1 MCWGRYAEVYAAVME
16 ALEEAPR
23 KLDAIES
30 LTDALEITKS
40 PRRFGQHFIDVL
52 ETCDCVIWGDGA
64 WNLTDLGRAMLAEL
78 KSGAAASEDVNLV
91 ELMNARAR
99 SYGMLARL
107 FREEVDLPTLRELQ
121 KMRFPQATGNA
132 AADEGYHQL
141 YDYLKRAWDDS
152 VTELAI
158 DYVSAFIGHGVNGYS
173 AAYPYESVYTSER
186 RLLMQEARAEV
197 LATLRENEL
206 KRGNWNEAEDH
217 IALELEFMQR
227 MALRAA
233 EALSD
238 NAEDEAIAYLRTS
251 YDFLENHLLNWV
263 PMLVADMRMHARTLF
278 YQGLGQLT
286 LGSLQEDEAV
296 LRELLDSVEA

>member
-1 MCWGRYAEVYAAVME
+1 MAVME
-16 ALEEAPR
+16 EAVEEVTAP
-23 KLDAIES
+23 E
-30 LTDALEITKS
+30 E
-40 PRRFGQHFIDVL
+40 
-52 ETCDCVIWGDGA
+52 
-64 WNLTDLGRAMLAEL
+64 
-78 KSGAAASEDVNLV
+78 VNLV

-121 KMRFPQATGNA
+121 KMCFPQATGNA
-132 AADEGYHQL
+132 AVDEGYHQL
-141 YDYLKRAWDDS
+141 YAYLKRAWDDS

-158 DYVSAFIGHGVNGYS
+158 DYVSTFIGHGVNGYS

-206 KRGNWNEAEDH
+206 MRGAWNEAEDH

-233 EALSD
+233 EALGD
-238 NAEDEAIAYLRTS
+238 AAEDEAIAYLRTS

-278 YQGLGQLT
+278 YQGLAQLT

>member
-1 MCWGRYAEVYAAVME
+1 M
-16 ALEEAPR
+16 
-23 KLDAIES
+23 
-30 LTDALEITKS
+30 
-40 PRRFGQHFIDVL
+40 
-52 ETCDCVIWGDGA
+52 
-64 WNLTDLGRAMLAEL
+64 
-78 KSGAAASEDVNLV
+78 
-91 ELMNARAR
+91 
-99 SYGMLARL
+99 
-107 FREEVDLPTLRELQ
+107 
-121 KMRFPQATGNA
+121 
-132 AADEGYHQL
+132 
-141 YDYLKRAWDDS
+141 
-152 VTELAI
+152 TELAI
-158 DYVSAFIGHGVNGYS
+158 DYVSTFIGHGVNGYS

-238 NAEDEAIAYLRTS
+238 NLRTS

-296 LRELLDSVEA
+296 LRELLDSVGA

>member
-1 MCWGRYAEVYAAVME
+1 MVVME
-16 ALEEAPR
+16 EAVEEVAAPEEV
-23 KLDAIES
+23 K
-30 LTDALEITKS
+30 
-40 PRRFGQHFIDVL
+40 
-52 ETCDCVIWGDGA
+52 
-64 WNLTDLGRAMLAEL
+64 
-78 KSGAAASEDVNLV
+78 LV

-121 KMRFPQATGNA
+121 QMRFPQATGNA

-141 YDYLKRAWDDS
+141 YNYLKRAWDDS

-158 DYVSAFIGHGVNGYS
+158 DYVSTFIGHGVNGYS

-206 KRGNWNEAEDH
+206 VRGNWNEAEDH

-227 MALRAA
+227 LSLRAA
-233 EALSD
+233 DALSD
-238 NAEDEAIAYLRTS
+238 DAEEEAIAYLRTS

-278 YQGLGQLT
+278 YQGLAQLT

>member
-1 MCWGRYAEVYAAVME
+1 MVVME
-16 ALEEAPR
+16 EAVEEVAAP
-23 KLDAIES
+23 E
-30 LTDALEITKS
+30 E
-40 PRRFGQHFIDVL
+40 
-52 ETCDCVIWGDGA
+52 
-64 WNLTDLGRAMLAEL
+64 
-78 KSGAAASEDVNLV
+78 VNLV

-121 KMRFPQATGNA
+121 QMRFPQATGNA

-141 YDYLKRAWDDS
+141 YNYLKRAWDDS

-158 DYVSAFIGHGVNGYS
+158 DYVSTFIGHGVNGYS

-206 KRGNWNEAEDH
+206 MRGSWNEAEDH

-233 EALSD
+233 EALD
-238 NAEDEAIAYLRTS
+238 DAAEEEAIAYLRTS

-286 LGSLQEDEAV
+286 FGTLQEDETV

>member
-1 MCWGRYAEVYAAVME
+1 MVVME
-16 ALEEAPR
+16 EAVEEVAAP
-23 KLDAIES
+23 E
-30 LTDALEITKS
+30 E
-40 PRRFGQHFIDVL
+40 
-52 ETCDCVIWGDGA
+52 
-64 WNLTDLGRAMLAEL
+64 
-78 KSGAAASEDVNLV
+78 VNLV
-91 ELMNARAR
+91 EPMNARAR

-121 KMRFPQATGNA
+121 QMRFPQATGNA

-158 DYVSAFIGHGVNGYS
+158 DYVSTFIGHGVNGYS
-173 AAYPYESVYTSER
+173 AAYPYVSVYTSER

-206 KRGNWNEAEDH
+206 MRGNWNEAEDH

-227 MALRAA
+227 LSLRAA
-233 EALSD
+233 DALSD
-238 NAEDEAIAYLRTS
+238 DAEDEAIAYLRTS

-278 YQGLGQLT
+278 YQGLAQLT

>member
-1 MCWGRYAEVYAAVME
+1 MVVME
-16 ALEEAPR
+16 EAVEEVAAP
-23 KLDAIES
+23 E
-30 LTDALEITKS
+30 E
-40 PRRFGQHFIDVL
+40 
-52 ETCDCVIWGDGA
+52 
-64 WNLTDLGRAMLAEL
+64 
-78 KSGAAASEDVNLV
+78 VNLV

-121 KMRFPQATGNA
+121 QMRFPQATGNA

-141 YDYLKRAWDDS
+141 YNYLKRAWDDS

-158 DYVSAFIGHGVNGYS
+158 DYVSTFIGHGVNGYS

-206 KRGNWNEAEDH
+206 VRGNWNEAEDH

-233 EALSD
+233 EALGD
-238 NAEDEAIAYLRTS
+238 AAEEEAIAYLRTS

-263 PMLVADMRMHARTLF
+263 PMLVADMRMYARTLF
-278 YQGLGQLT
+278 YQGLAQLT
-286 LGSLQEDEAV
+286 LGSLREDEAV

>member
-1 MCWGRYAEVYAAVME
+1 MVVME
-16 ALEEAPR
+16 EAVEEVAAP
-23 KLDAIES
+23 E
-30 LTDALEITKS
+30 E
-40 PRRFGQHFIDVL
+40 
-52 ETCDCVIWGDGA
+52 
-64 WNLTDLGRAMLAEL
+64 
-78 KSGAAASEDVNLV
+78 VNLV

-121 KMRFPQATGNA
+121 QMRFPQATGNA

-141 YDYLKRAWDDS
+141 YNYLKRAWDDS

-158 DYVSAFIGHGVNGYS
+158 DYVSTFIGHGVNGYS

-206 KRGNWNEAEDH
+206 VRGNWNEAEDH

-233 EALSD
+233 EALD
-238 NAEDEAIAYLRTS
+238 DAAEDEAVAYLRTS

-278 YQGLGQLT
+278 YQGLAQLT

>member
-1 MCWGRYAEVYAAVME
+1 MAVME
-16 ALEEAPR
+16 EAVEEVTAP
-23 KLDAIES
+23 
-30 LTDALEITKS
+30 
-40 PRRFGQHFIDVL
+40 
-52 ETCDCVIWGDGA
+52 
-64 WNLTDLGRAMLAEL
+64 
-78 KSGAAASEDVNLV
+78 EDVNLV

-158 DYVSAFIGHGVNGYS
+158 DYVSTFIGHGVNGYS

-217 IALELEFMQR
+217 IALELEYLQILSDR
-227 MALRAA
+227 TA
-233 EALSD
+233 EALCQGDTDTAASWVRAQYNFLD
-238 NAEDEAIAYLRTS
+238 VHLDSWAPLLTAEVKKFAKTDFYRGLAFLTEGFLETDREVLEELLAED
-251 YDFLENHLLNWV
+251 
-263 PMLVADMRMHARTLF
+263 
-278 YQGLGQLT
+278 
-286 LGSLQEDEAV
+286 
-296 LRELLDSVEA
+296 

>member
-1 MCWGRYAEVYAAVME
+1 MVVME
-16 ALEEAPR
+16 EAVEEVAAP
-23 KLDAIES
+23 E
-30 LTDALEITKS
+30 E
-40 PRRFGQHFIDVL
+40 
-52 ETCDCVIWGDGA
+52 
-64 WNLTDLGRAMLAEL
+64 
-78 KSGAAASEDVNLV
+78 VNLV

-121 KMRFPQATGNA
+121 QMRFPQATGNA

-158 DYVSAFIGHGVNGYS
+158 DYVSTFIGHGVNGYS

-206 KRGNWNEAEDH
+206 VRGNWNEAEDH
-217 IALELEFMQR
+217 IALELEFLQR

-233 EALSD
+233 DALSD
-238 NAEDEAIAYLRTS
+238 DAEDEAIAYLRTS

-263 PMLVADMRMHARTLF
+263 PMLVADMRLHARTLF

-286 LGSLQEDEAV
+286 LGALREDEAV

>member
-1 MCWGRYAEVYAAVME
+1 MVVME
-16 ALEEAPR
+16 EAVEEVAAP
-23 KLDAIES
+23 E
-30 LTDALEITKS
+30 E
-40 PRRFGQHFIDVL
+40 
-52 ETCDCVIWGDGA
+52 
-64 WNLTDLGRAMLAEL
+64 
-78 KSGAAASEDVNLV
+78 VNLV

-121 KMRFPQATGNA
+121 QMRFPQATGNA

-158 DYVSAFIGHGVNGYS
+158 DYVSTFIGHGVNGYS

-206 KRGNWNEAEDH
+206 MRGNWNEAEDH

-227 MALRAA
+227 LSLRAA
-233 EALSD
+233 DALSD
-238 NAEDEAIAYLRTS
+238 DAEDAAIAYLRTS

-278 YQGLGQLT
+278 YQGLAQLT

>member
-1 MCWGRYAEVYAAVME
+1 MVVME
-16 ALEEAPR
+16 EAVEEVAAP
-23 KLDAIES
+23 E
-30 LTDALEITKS
+30 E
-40 PRRFGQHFIDVL
+40 
-52 ETCDCVIWGDGA
+52 
-64 WNLTDLGRAMLAEL
+64 
-78 KSGAAASEDVNLV
+78 VNLV

-121 KMRFPQATGNA
+121 QMRFPQATGNA

-158 DYVSAFIGHGVNGYS
+158 DYVSTFIGHGVNGYS

-206 KRGNWNEAEDH
+206 VRGNWNEAEDH

-227 MALRAA
+227 LSLRAA
-233 EALSD
+233 DALSD
-238 NAEDEAIAYLRTS
+238 DAEEEAIAYLRTS

>member
-1 MCWGRYAEVYAAVME
+1 MVVME
-16 ALEEAPR
+16 EAVV
-23 KLDAIES
+23 E
-30 LTDALEITKS
+30 
-40 PRRFGQHFIDVL
+40 
-52 ETCDCVIWGDGA
+52 
-64 WNLTDLGRAMLAEL
+64 
-78 KSGAAASEDVNLV
+78 GAAASEDVNLV

-141 YDYLKRAWDDS
+141 YDYLKRAWDD
-152 VTELAI
+152 
-158 DYVSAFIGHGVNGYS
+158 
-173 AAYPYESVYTSER
+173 SVYTSER

-263 PMLVADMRMHARTLF
+263 PMLVADMRMPARTLF

>member
-1 MCWGRYAEVYAAVME
+1 MVVME
-16 ALEEAPR
+16 EAVEEVAAP
-23 KLDAIES
+23 E
-30 LTDALEITKS
+30 E
-40 PRRFGQHFIDVL
+40 
-52 ETCDCVIWGDGA
+52 
-64 WNLTDLGRAMLAEL
+64 
-78 KSGAAASEDVNLV
+78 VNLV

-99 SYGMLARL
+99 SYGMLACL

-121 KMRFPQATGNA
+121 QMRFPQATGNA

-158 DYVSAFIGHGVNGYS
+158 DYVSTFIGHGVNGYS

-206 KRGNWNEAEDH
+206 VRGNWNEAEDH

-227 MALRAA
+227 LSLRAA
-233 EALSD
+233 DALSD
-238 NAEDEAIAYLRTS
+238 DAEEEAIAYLRTS

-278 YQGLGQLT
+278 YQGLAQLT

>member
-1 MCWGRYAEVYAAVME
+1 MVVME
-16 ALEEAPR
+16 EAVEEVAAP
-23 KLDAIES
+23 E
-30 LTDALEITKS
+30 E
-40 PRRFGQHFIDVL
+40 
-52 ETCDCVIWGDGA
+52 
-64 WNLTDLGRAMLAEL
+64 
-78 KSGAAASEDVNLV
+78 VNLV

-121 KMRFPQATGNA
+121 QMRFPQATGNA

-141 YDYLKRAWDDS
+141 YNYLKRAWDDS

-158 DYVSAFIGHGVNGYS
+158 DYVSTFIGHGVNGYS

-206 KRGNWNEAEDH
+206 VRGNWNEAEDH

-233 EALSD
+233 EALGD
-238 NAEDEAIAYLRTS
+238 AAEEEAIAYLRTS

-278 YQGLGQLT
+278 YQGLAQLT

-296 LRELLDSVEA
+296 LRELLDSAEA

>member
-1 MCWGRYAEVYAAVME
+1 MVVME
-16 ALEEAPR
+16 EAVV
-23 KLDAIES
+23 E
-30 LTDALEITKS
+30 
-40 PRRFGQHFIDVL
+40 
-52 ETCDCVIWGDGA
+52 
-64 WNLTDLGRAMLAEL
+64 
-78 KSGAAASEDVNLV
+78 GAAASEDVNLV

-107 FREEVDLPTLRELQ
+107 FREEIDLATLRELQ

-132 AADEGYHQL
+132 AADEGYHRL

>member
-1 MCWGRYAEVYAAVME
+1 MVVME
-16 ALEEAPR
+16 EAVV
-23 KLDAIES
+23 E
-30 LTDALEITKS
+30 
-40 PRRFGQHFIDVL
+40 
-52 ETCDCVIWGDGA
+52 
-64 WNLTDLGRAMLAEL
+64 
-78 KSGAAASEDVNLV
+78 GAAASEDVNLV

-206 KRGNWNEAEDH
+206 KTRQLERGRGPH
-217 IALELEFMQR
+217 
-227 MALRAA
+227 RAGA
-233 EALSD
+233 RVSCAAGPARRRGAVRQTPRS
-238 NAEDEAIAYLRTS
+238 EAIAYLRTS

>member
-1 MCWGRYAEVYAAVME
+1 MVVME
-16 ALEEAPR
+16 EAVEEVAAP
-23 KLDAIES
+23 E
-30 LTDALEITKS
+30 E
-40 PRRFGQHFIDVL
+40 
-52 ETCDCVIWGDGA
+52 
-64 WNLTDLGRAMLAEL
+64 
-78 KSGAAASEDVNLV
+78 VNLV

-132 AADEGYHQL
+132 AADEGYHLL

-158 DYVSAFIGHGVNGYS
+158 DYVSTFIGHGVNGYS

-206 KRGNWNEAEDH
+206 MRGAWNEAEDH

-233 EALSD
+233 EALGD
-238 NAEDEAIAYLRTS
+238 AAEDEAIAYLRTS

-286 LGSLQEDEAV
+286 FGTLQEDETV

>member
-1 MCWGRYAEVYAAVME
+1 MAVME
-16 ALEEAPR
+16 EAVEEVAAP
-23 KLDAIES
+23 E
-30 LTDALEITKS
+30 E
-40 PRRFGQHFIDVL
+40 
-52 ETCDCVIWGDGA
+52 
-64 WNLTDLGRAMLAEL
+64 
-78 KSGAAASEDVNLV
+78 VNLV

-121 KMRFPQATGNA
+121 QMRFPQATGNA

-158 DYVSAFIGHGVNGYS
+158 DYVSTFIGHGVNGYS

-206 KRGNWNEAEDH
+206 MRGSWNEAEDH

-233 EALSD
+233 EAV
-238 NAEDEAIAYLRTS
+238 AYLRTS

-278 YQGLGQLT
+278 YQGLAQLT

>member
-1 MCWGRYAEVYAAVME
+1 MVVME
-16 ALEEAPR
+16 EAVEEVAAP
-23 KLDAIES
+23 E
-30 LTDALEITKS
+30 E
-40 PRRFGQHFIDVL
+40 
-52 ETCDCVIWGDGA
+52 
-64 WNLTDLGRAMLAEL
+64 
-78 KSGAAASEDVNLV
+78 VNLV

-99 SYGMLARL
+99 SYSMLARL

-121 KMRFPQATGNA
+121 QMRFPQATGNA

-158 DYVSAFIGHGVNGYS
+158 DYVSTFIGHGVNGYS

-206 KRGNWNEAEDH
+206 VRGNWNEAEDH

-227 MALRAA
+227 LSLRAA
-233 EALSD
+233 DALSD
-238 NAEDEAIAYLRTS
+238 DAEEEAIAYLRTS

-278 YQGLGQLT
+278 YQGLAQLT

>member
-1 MCWGRYAEVYAAVME
+1 MVVME
-16 ALEEAPR
+16 EAVV
-23 KLDAIES
+23 E
-30 LTDALEITKS
+30 
-40 PRRFGQHFIDVL
+40 
-52 ETCDCVIWGDGA
+52 
-64 WNLTDLGRAMLAEL
+64 
-78 KSGAAASEDVNLV
+78 GAAASEDVNLV

-158 DYVSAFIGHGVNGYS
+158 DYVSTFIGHGVNGYS

-197 LATLRENEL
+197 L
-206 KRGNWNEAEDH
+206 
-217 IALELEFMQR
+217 
-227 MALRAA
+227 AA

-296 LRELLDSVEA
+296 LRELLDSVGA

>member
-1 MCWGRYAEVYAAVME
+1 MVVME
-16 ALEEAPR
+16 EAVEEVAAP
-23 KLDAIES
+23 E
-30 LTDALEITKS
+30 E
-40 PRRFGQHFIDVL
+40 
-52 ETCDCVIWGDGA
+52 
-64 WNLTDLGRAMLAEL
+64 
-78 KSGAAASEDVNLV
+78 VNLV

-121 KMRFPQATGNA
+121 QMRFPQATGNA

-158 DYVSAFIGHGVNGYS
+158 DYVSTFIGHGVNGYS

-206 KRGNWNEAEDH
+206 VRGNWNEAEDH

-227 MALRAA
+227 LSLRAA
-233 EALSD
+233 DALSD
-238 NAEDEAIAYLRTS
+238 DAEEEAIAYLRTS

-278 YQGLGQLT
+278 YQGLAQLT

-296 LRELLDSVEA
+296 LRELLDSAEA

>member
-1 MCWGRYAEVYAAVME
+1 MVVME
-16 ALEEAPR
+16 EAVEEVAAP
-23 KLDAIES
+23 E
-30 LTDALEITKS
+30 E
-40 PRRFGQHFIDVL
+40 
-52 ETCDCVIWGDGA
+52 
-64 WNLTDLGRAMLAEL
+64 
-78 KSGAAASEDVNLV
+78 VNLV

-121 KMRFPQATGNA
+121 QMRFPQATGNA

-141 YDYLKRAWDDS
+141 YNYLKRAWDDS

-158 DYVSAFIGHGVNGYS
+158 DYVSTFIGHGVNGYS

-206 KRGNWNEAEDH
+206 VRGNWNEAEDH

-233 EALSD
+233 EALGD
-238 NAEDEAIAYLRTS
+238 AAEEEAIAYLRTS

-278 YQGLGQLT
+278 YRGLGQLT
-286 LGSLQEDEAV
+286 FGTLQEDETV

>member
-1 MCWGRYAEVYAAVME
+1 MS
-16 ALEEAPR
+16 EE
-23 KLDAIES
+23 
-30 LTDALEITKS
+30 T
-40 PRRFGQHFIDVL
+40 V
-52 ETCDCVIWGDGA
+52 
-64 WNLTDLGRAMLAEL
+64 DLVA
-78 KSGAAASEDVNLV
+78 
-91 ELMNARAR
+91 LMNMRAR
-99 SYGMLARL
+99 TYGLLANL
-107 FREEVDLPTLRELQ
+107 FREEVDADSLRELQ
-121 KMRFPQATGNA
+121 AMRFPTATGNA
-132 AADEGYHQL
+132 KVDEGYHLL
-141 YDYLKRAWDDS
+141 YDYLKTAWDDS

-158 DYVSAFIGHGVNGYS
+158 DFVRTFIGHGVNAYS

-186 RLLMQEARAEV
+186 RLMMQEARAEV

>member
-1 MCWGRYAEVYAAVME
+1 MVVME
-16 ALEEAPR
+16 EAVEEVAAP
-23 KLDAIES
+23 E
-30 LTDALEITKS
+30 E
-40 PRRFGQHFIDVL
+40 
-52 ETCDCVIWGDGA
+52 
-64 WNLTDLGRAMLAEL
+64 
-78 KSGAAASEDVNLV
+78 VNLV

-121 KMRFPQATGNA
+121 QMRFPQATGNA

-141 YDYLKRAWDDS
+141 YNYLKRAWDDS

-158 DYVSAFIGHGVNGYS
+158 DYVSTFIGHGVNGYS

-206 KRGNWNEAEDH
+206 VRGNWNEAEDH
-217 IALELEFMQR
+217 IALALEFMQR
-227 MALRAA
+227 MSLRAA
-233 EALSD
+233 EALGD
-238 NAEDEAIAYLRTS
+238 AAEEEAIAYLRTS

-286 LGSLQEDEAV
+286 FGTLQEDETV

>member
-1 MCWGRYAEVYAAVME
+1 MVVME
-16 ALEEAPR
+16 EAVEEVAAP
-23 KLDAIES
+23 E
-30 LTDALEITKS
+30 E
-40 PRRFGQHFIDVL
+40 
-52 ETCDCVIWGDGA
+52 
-64 WNLTDLGRAMLAEL
+64 
-78 KSGAAASEDVNLV
+78 VNLV

-121 KMRFPQATGNA
+121 QMRFPQVTGNA

-158 DYVSAFIGHGVNGYS
+158 DYVSTFIGHGVNGYS

-206 KRGNWNEAEDH
+206 VRGNWNEAEDH

-263 PMLVADMRMHARTLF
+263 PMLVADMRMYARTLF
-278 YQGLGQLT
+278 YQGLAQLT
-286 LGSLQEDEAV
+286 LGSLREDEAV
-296 LRELLDSVEA
+296 LRELLDSAEA